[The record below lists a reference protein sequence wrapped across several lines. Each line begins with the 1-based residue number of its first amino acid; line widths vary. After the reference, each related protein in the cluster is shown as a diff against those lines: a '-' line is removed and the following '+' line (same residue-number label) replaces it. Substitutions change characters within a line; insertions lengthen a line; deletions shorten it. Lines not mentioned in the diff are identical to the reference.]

1 VYSLEELGWCDF
13 FAQQVPDDSDL
24 LPARVVEENRELYR
38 VWCEPGEFL
47 AELSGKLRHATTSR
61 ADLPAVG
68 DWVLAQPR
76 LRENRATIHGVLGR
90 KGKFS
95 RKTVGRRTEEQI
107 VAANIDVLFLVSSLN
122 RDFNPRRIER
132 YLTLAWDSGARPV
145 IVLNKADLCEN
156 AEGFRAEAEGAA
168 MGSRV
173 VLTSATRGDGL
184 AELHAILR
192 GNAGQSCTT
201 AALLGSSGVGKSSL
215 INALLGDAWPD
226 GGPLLTRPVREGD
239 DRGRHATTSRQLLLV
254 PGGGVVID
262 TPGMRE
268 LQLWDAADGI
278 GRTFSDIQELAA
290 RCKFRDCRHFS
301 EPGCAVRAA
310 VRSKTLDAERVESFH
325 KLEREE
331 QFLEAKQDAALRS
344 ERSKEL
350 RKLMKSVNR
359 FYRERGR

>member
-1 VYSLEELGWCDF
+1 
-13 FAQQVPDDSDL
+13 
-24 LPARVVEENRELYR
+24 
-38 VWCEPGEFL
+38 L
-47 AELSGKLRHATTSR
+47 A
-61 ADLPAVG
+61 P
-68 DWVLAQPR
+68 
-76 LRENRATIHGVLGR
+76 
-90 KGKFS
+90 
-95 RKTVGRRTEEQI
+95 
-107 VAANIDVLFLVSSLN
+107 
-122 RDFNPRRIER
+122 
-132 YLTLAWDSGARPV
+132 
-145 IVLNKADLCEN
+145 
-156 AEGFRAEAEGAA
+156 
-168 MGSRV
+168 
-173 VLTSATRGDGL
+173 
-184 AELHAILR
+184 
-192 GNAGQSCTT
+192 
-201 AALLGSSGVGKSSL
+201 SGVGKSSL
-215 INALLGDAWPD
+215 INVLLGEAWPD
-226 GGPLLTRPVREGD
+226 GRPLLTRPVREDD

-310 VRSKTLDAERVESFH
+310 VRLKTLDAERVESFH